1 MPCDQLSEEYYCI
14 KSQVASTDVSLF
26 ERVDRTLLSSFSAIS
41 IKLTILFTQII
52 VRVKYEKAYRRN

>member
-14 KSQVASTDVSLF
+14 KNQVASTDVSLF

-52 VRVKYEKAYRRN
+52 VRVKYAKAYRRN